1 MSTNNSTYAPSDVVV
16 IISHET
22 IGNHIVGGFSANE
35 LVTVSRANPTW
46 THETSPDGFHT
57 RTHTL
62 DKSGTAAISLVQTS
76 SSNDALFS
84 LASFDEAR
92 KNDEGLFSITIADKS
107 GRSVISSN
115 SAYVSVPQE
124 KAFGR
129 EVGTRVWNVVMMDC
143 DEYIGGNAK
152 LSKEVISM
160 LEAAGFSV
168 DDKWKNK

>member
-1 MSTNNSTYAPSDVVV
+1 MSNNATYAPSDLVV
-16 IISHET
+16 IISHEI

-35 LVTVSRANPTW
+35 MVTVNRSNPTW

-57 RTHTL
+57 RTHNL
-62 DKSGTAAISLVQTS
+62 DKAGSAVITLVQS
-76 SSNDALFS
+76 SQSNDALHA
-84 LASFDEAR
+84 LAAYDEAR
-92 KNDEGLFSITIADKS
+92 KNDEGLFAITIADKS

-124 KAFGR
+124 KSFGR
-129 EVGTRVWNVVMMDC
+129 EIGNRTWNVTMMDC
-143 DEYIGGNAK
+143 EEYIGGNGK

-168 DDKWKNK
+168 DDQWK